1 MAEALFSPNWYR
13 VAKLTP
19 KLRAHAQI
27 HRHVYRGQT
36 WYVLQDLTSER
47 FHRFSPAAYFIIG
60 LMDGRSSVEQIWER
74 ALTKLGD
81 DAVTQDEVIQL
92 LGQLHNADVLQ
103 SDVSPD
109 AEEMFR
115 RRSTQQR
122 KQIQRKVFSI
132 FAWQIPLY
140 DPEDLLNRFLPL
152 IRPMFGWIGV
162 AVWSVVVGLAALLA
176 ASHWQD
182 LTHNVMDRV
191 LLPENL
197 LLIWV
202 LFPMIKL
209 VHEFGHACA
218 VKAYGGEVHEMG
230 VMILVLTPVPYV
242 DASSSWAF
250 PSKWQRFVVGGAGMF
265 VEMFL
270 ASLAMFLWLALEPG
284 VLRSIC
290 FNVMLIAGVTT
301 VIFNANPLMRFDGYY
316 MLADW
321 LEIPNLRTRGVQYLT
336 FLCEKYLFARKDAE
350 PPESTPGER
359 FWFVAYSVT
368 SFFYRIVVIVG
379 IFTFLGDQSLL
390 LATIFAGATAIA
402 WLVVPSFKIVKFL
415 FSSPRIRRQ
424 RKRALRVSGAITIAV
439 IALLFVVPVPL
450 RTKAEGV
457 VWVPDEG
464 LVRAGTEGFVG
475 KIVVRPGTW
484 VKPGD
489 VLVELHDIELATEA
503 KVLAAKVQELE
514 AKYRATLTED
524 KVKAQI
530 VEEEL
535 RYAVSSLA
543 RAEERLADFTLEA
556 RAEGEFVLPRY
567 EDLPGRFVKKGELMA
582 HVVNAETLTVRTIV
596 SQQDIDLVRTRTR
609 SVDVRL
615 ADNIGTPRTAKLKR
629 IVPSAS
635 DQLPSA
641 ALGTQGGGTVPLDPS
656 DKEGRKAAQK
666 YFMLDVDIPE
676 RDGQLSVGGRVF
688 VRFDH
693 GWEPLALQ
701 AYRRARQMFLSRFN
715 V

>member
-19 KLRAHAQI
+19 RLRAHAQI
-27 HRHVYRGQT
+27 HRHIYRGQT

-47 FHRFSPAAYFIIG
+47 FHRFSPSAYYIIG
-60 LMDGRSSVEQIWER
+60 LMDGQSTVEQIWEH
-74 ALTKLGD
+74 ALAKLGD

-92 LGQLHNADVLQ
+92 LGQLHGADVLQ

-115 RRSTQQR
+115 RRSTQER
-122 KQIQRKVFSI
+122 KRIQRKVLSI

-140 DPEDLLNRFLPL
+140 DPEDLLNRFLPA
-152 IRPMFGWIGV
+152 IRPMFGWVGITVWAIVV
-162 AVWSVVVGLAALLA
+162 AMAAVLA
-176 ASHWQD
+176 ASNWQD

-265 VEMFL
+265 VEVFL

-284 VLRSIC
+284 VLRSVC

-301 VIFNANPLMRFDGYY
+301 VVFNANPLMRFDGYY

-336 FLCEKYLFARKDAE
+336 YLCEKYLFARKEAE
-350 PPESTPGER
+350 PPESTDGER
-359 FWFVAYSVT
+359 FWFVTYSVT

-379 IFTFLGDQSLL
+379 IFSFLGDQSLL

-402 WLVVPSFKIVKFL
+402 WLVVPGFKIAKFL

-424 RKRALRVSGAITIAV
+424 RKRALRVSGAITLAI
-439 IALLFVVPVPL
+439 IALLFIVPVPL

-464 LVRAGTEGFVG
+464 LVRAGTDGFVG
-475 KIVVRPGTW
+475 KVVTTPGTW

-489 VLVELHDIELATEA
+489 VLVELHDIELVTEA
-503 KVLAAKVQELE
+503 KVLAGKVQELE

-524 KVKAQI
+524 RVKAQI

-535 RYAVSSLA
+535 RYAESSLA
-543 RAEERLADFTLEA
+543 RAQERIGDFTLAA

-567 EDLPGRFVKKGELMA
+567 EDLPGRFVKKGEPMA
-582 HVVNAETLTVRTIV
+582 HVVNADTLTVRTIV

-609 SVDVRL
+609 GVDVRL
-615 ADNIGTPRTAKLKR
+615 ADDIGTVRTARLKR
-629 IVPSAS
+629 IVPSAT

-641 ALGTQGGGTVPLDPS
+641 ALGTQGGGPVPLDPS

-666 YFMLDVDIPE
+666 YFLLDVDVPD
-676 RDGQLSVGGRVF
+676 RDGKLTVGGRVF

-693 GWEPLALQ
+693 GWEPIALQ
-701 AYRRARQMFLSRFN
+701 MYRRARQMFLSRFN

>member
-270 ASLAMFLWLALEPG
+270 ASLALFLWLALEPG

-656 DKEGRKAAQK
+656 NQEGRKAAQK